1 MGDVVEGSNS
11 MSTTVFAVVRFM
23 LGFNDIAPGY
33 NDDALKVETRQDNQ
47 HVQRNAEATD
57 DFARED
63 TASNEIEWIEVRV

>member
-1 MGDVVEGSNS
+1 MTEVQ
-11 MSTTVFAVVRFM
+11 
-23 LGFNDIAPGY
+23 FN
-33 NDDALKVETRQDNQ
+33 NDALKVETRQDNQ